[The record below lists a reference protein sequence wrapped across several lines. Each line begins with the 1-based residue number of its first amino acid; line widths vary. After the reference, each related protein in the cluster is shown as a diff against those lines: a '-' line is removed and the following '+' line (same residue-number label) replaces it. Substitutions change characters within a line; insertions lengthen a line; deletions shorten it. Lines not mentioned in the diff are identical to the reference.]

1 MASKNVQELNSREVY
16 LTVLNFLKM
25 AFRKGSQKI
34 NAKDWNS
41 FRNKLGATS
50 LSPETA
56 NAVSLWTMENLF
68 CHKPSRVQPRALQ
81 EFEERIFSGTVHSEF
96 VEAVLFGMV
105 SEIQG
110 ENILD
115 EFLETSSQAV
125 APERMLSSLSRMW
138 ARNIQGY
145 QSVKVS

>member
-1 MASKNVQELNSREVY
+1 MTSKNAQDMNSREIY
-16 LTVLNFLKM
+16 LTVLNFLKK
-25 AFRKGSQKI
+25 AYKKGPQKV
-34 NAKDWNS
+34 NAKYWES
-41 FRNKLGATS
+41 FRDKLKSSS
-50 LSPETA
+50 LSAEEA
-56 NAVSLWTMENLF
+56 KAVSFWTMENLV

-81 EFEERIFSGTVHSEF
+81 EFEERIFSGPVHSEF
-96 VEAVLFGMV
+96 VEAVQFGMV
-105 SEIQG
+105 SEMQG

-125 APERMLSSLSRMW
+125 LPDRMLTSLSRMW